1 MSTYKQLESVLK
13 SLRLSETSENLPELL
28 KKAEKQSLSYTQF
41 LLEVM
46 TYEQKKRAEKL
57 IERRLKWAT
66 FPVYKT
72 LPEFSLDEQPSLTK
86 RQFNK
91 LNDLGWLDQLY
102 NLILLGPTG
111 VGKTHLAIGLGIKA
125 VHEGYKVTFISMGE
139 LIHALKTE
147 EITRKSQIR
156 LKRLR
161 DSNLI
166 IIDDLMFMAMDQRE
180 ANLFFHLI
188 NELYN
193 QSSIILTSNKGPSE
207 WGELLCD
214 PAITAAILDRI
225 IHRSEVIQLGGDS
238 YRLKHRQSIFND
250 KTVQN

>member
-1 MSTYKQLESVLK
+1 LSTFKQLDKILRN
-13 SLRLSETSENLPELL
+13 LRLSETAEYLPELL
-28 KKAEKQSLSYTQF
+28 KKAEKQDLSYTQF

-46 TYEQKKRAEKL
+46 SYEQRRRGEKL
-57 IERRLKWAT
+57 IERRMKWAT

-72 LPEFSLDEQPSLTK
+72 LNEFSLNEQPSLTK
-86 RQFNK
+86 KQFNQ
-91 LNDLGWLDQLY
+91 LADLSWLDQVY

-111 VGKTHLAIGLGIKA
+111 VGKTHLSIGLGIKA
-125 VHEGYKVTFISMGE
+125 IHEGYKVTFISMGE
-139 LIHALKTE
+139 LIHVLKTE

-207 WGELLCD
+207 WGELLGD

-225 IHRSEVIQLGGDS
+225 IHRAEVIQLGGDS
-238 YRLKHRQSIFND
+238 YRLKHRSAIFDD

>member
-1 MSTYKQLESVLK
+1 MSSYKKLPDLLR
-13 SLRLSETSENLPELL
+13 SLRLAETSEQLPVLL
-28 KKAEKQSLSYTQF
+28 QRAQDQDLSYAQF

-46 TYEQKKRAEKL
+46 TYEQKRREEKL
-57 IERRLKWAT
+57 IEKRMKWAT
-66 FPVYKT
+66 FPVSKS
-72 LPEFSLDEQPSLTK
+72 LENFSLQEQPSLK
-86 RQFNK
+86 QKQFNQ
-91 LNDLGWLDQLY
+91 LADLAWLDQLF
-102 NLILLGPTG
+102 NILLLGPTG
-111 VGKTHLAIGLGIKA
+111 VGKTHLAIGLGTKA
-125 VHEGYKVTFISMGE
+125 IQEGYQVTFISMGE
-139 LIHALKTE
+139 LIHVLKTE

-161 DSNLI
+161 NSELV

-207 WGELLCD
+207 WGELLGD

-225 IHRSEVIQLGGDS
+225 IHRAEVIHLGGDS
-238 YRLKHRQSIFND
+238 HRLKHRISIFES

>member
-1 MSTYKQLESVLK
+1 MSTYKELETI
-13 SLRLSETSENLPELL
+13 LRALRFAETSEHLPELI
-28 KKAEKQSLSYTQF
+28 KKAENQTLSYTQF
-41 LLEVM
+41 LLDVM
-46 TYEQKKRAEKL
+46 SYEQKRREEKL
-57 IERRLKWAT
+57 IEKRLKWAT

-72 LPEFSLDEQPSLTK
+72 LDEFSLHEQPSLK
-86 RQFNK
+86 KIQFNQ
-91 LNDLGWLDQLY
+91 LTDLAWLDQLY

-125 VHEGYKVTFISMGE
+125 IHEGYKVTFISMGE
-139 LIHALKTE
+139 LIHVLKTE
-147 EITRKSQIR
+147 EITRKSQVR

-161 DSNLI
+161 NSNLV

-193 QSSIILTSNKGPSE
+193 QSSIVLTSNKGPSD
-207 WGELLCD
+207 WGELLGD

-225 IHRSEVIQLGGDS
+225 IHRAEVIQLGGDS
-238 YRLKHRQSIFND
+238 YRLKHRSSIFDD